1 MTEKLNELKSRIADV
16 TDLRRVNSVL
26 SWDQS
31 TYMPPEGA
39 AARGRQMATIS
50 KLAHEKFIDDKV
62 GNLLNDLS
70 SEVGLSDDDAALVAV
85 LKKDFDK
92 AVRVPAS
99 FLAEFSSHAAA
110 SYQAWTEARAAN
122 DFPTMQPI
130 VEKNLDL
137 SRQYAQYLGYD
148 SSAGHIADPL
158 IDAGDE
164 GMTVA
169 TVRPIFAALREELV
183 PLVKAVAEQDAID
196 DSCILKFFPHDK
208 QLAFG
213 KRIAQDFGYDFD
225 RGRLDLT
232 YHPFCTTFSVNDV
245 RITTRINDNDFGDC
259 LFSVLH
265 ETGHGLYELGVSQ
278 SLEGTPLADGTSS
291 GVHESQSRLW
301 ENIVGRSHGC
311 WQHYFPILKD
321 TFPDELA
328 GVDLETFYKAINKVS
343 PGLIRVDADELT
355 YNLHVILRFE
365 LECQLLEGSVEIKDL
380 PEIWHSRY
388 ESDLGVRA
396 PSDVDG
402 VLQDVHWYAGTI
414 GGAFQGYTLGN
425 ILSAQ
430 FYDAAVAAQP
440 SIPSDISKGEFQ
452 SLHRW
457 LKDNIYQHGRK
468 LTASEVTK
476 QASGQDLN
484 IDPYMSYLRGKY
496 GALYSL

>member
-1 MTEKLNELKSRIADV
+1 MNQKLEELKTRIKEV
-16 TDLRRVNSVL
+16 TDLRKTNAVL
-26 SWDQS
+26 NWDQS

-50 KLAHEKFIDDKV
+50 KIAHEKFTDNRM
-62 GNLLNDLS
+62 GELLADLRDVS
-70 SEVGLSDDDAALVAV
+70 GFSNDDAALVSV

-92 AVRVPAS
+92 ASKVPAS
-99 FLAEFSSHAAA
+99 FLAEFSAHVAA

-130 VEKNLDL
+130 LEKNLDM
-137 SRQYAQYLGYD
+137 SRQYAEYLGYD
-148 SSAGHIADPL
+148 ANGHIADPL
-158 IDAGDE
+158 IDNSDQ

-169 TVRPIFAALREELV
+169 EVRPVFAALRDELV
-183 PLVKAVAEQDAID
+183 PLVKAVSEQEPID

-208 QLAFG
+208 QLSFG
-213 KRIAQDFGYDFD
+213 KQMAQDYGYDFN

-245 RITTRINDNDFGDC
+245 RITSRINDNDFGDC
-259 LFSVLH
+259 LFSILH
-265 ETGHGLYELGVSQ
+265 ETGHGMYEQGISQ

-301 ENIVGRSHGC
+301 ENIVGRSEGC
-311 WQHYFPILKD
+311 WQHYFPILQE
-321 TFPDELA
+321 TFPDEFA
-328 GVDLETFYKAINKVS
+328 NVDVSTFYKAINKVS

-365 LECQLLEGSVEIKDL
+365 LECQLLEGSLDIKDL
-380 PEIWHSRY
+380 PEAWHSRY

-430 FYDAAVAAQP
+430 FYDAAVATHP
-440 SIPSDISKGEFQ
+440 SIPTEITKGEF
-452 SLHRW
+452 STLHTW
-457 LKDNIYQHGRK
+457 LKENIYQFGRK
-468 LTASEVTK
+468 LSANEVTEH
-476 QASGQDLN
+476 ASGQAMN

-496 GALYSL
+496 SALYSL

>member
-1 MTEKLNELKSRIADV
+1 MNTKLNELKTRITEI
-16 TDLRRVNSVL
+16 TDLRMTNAVL
-26 SWDQS
+26 GWDQS

-50 KLAHEKFIDDKV
+50 KIAHQKFTDDRV
-62 GNLLNDLS
+62 GELIADLS
-70 SEVGLSDDDAALVAV
+70 SGEALAADDAALVTV
-85 LKKDFDK
+85 LQKDFDK
-92 AVRVPAS
+92 AIKVPAE
-99 FLAEFSSHAAA
+99 FLAEFSAHVAA

-130 VEKNLDL
+130 LEKNLDM
-137 SRQYAQYLGYD
+137 SRQYAEYLGYD
-148 SSAGHIADPL
+148 SSTGHIADPL
-158 IDAGDE
+158 INASDE

-169 TVRPIFAALREELV
+169 EVRPIFAALREELV
-183 PLVKAVAEQDAID
+183 PLVKAVAEQEAID
-196 DSCILKFFPHDK
+196 DSCILRFFPHDK
-208 QLAFG
+208 QLSFG
-213 KRIAQDFGYDFD
+213 KQIAADFGYDFD

-232 YHPFCTTFSVNDV
+232 YHPFCTTFSINDV
-245 RITTRINDNDFGDC
+245 RITSRINDNDFGDC
-259 LFSVLH
+259 LFSILH
-265 ETGHGLYELGVSQ
+265 ETGHGMYEQGISQ

-311 WQHYFPILKD
+311 WQHYFPILQETFPNEFGNVDLD
-321 TFPDELA
+321 TF
-328 GVDLETFYKAINKVS
+328 YRAINKVS

-365 LECQLLEGSVEIKDL
+365 LECQLLEGSLEIKDL
-380 PEIWHSRY
+380 PEVWHSRY
-388 ESDLGVRA
+388 ASDLGVRA

-430 FYDAAVAAQP
+430 FFDSAVAAHP
-440 SIPSDISKGEFQ
+440 TIPTEIAKGEFQ
-452 SLHRW
+452 TLHNW
-457 LKDNIYQHGRK
+457 LKDNIYQFGRK
-468 LTASEVTK
+468 LTANEVTEH
-476 QASGQDLN
+476 ASGQAMS

>member
-1 MTEKLNELKSRIADV
+1 MTEKLQELKTRVSAV
-16 TDLRRVNSVL
+16 TDLRMANAVL
-26 SWDQS
+26 NWDQS
-31 TYMPPEGA
+31 TYMPAGGA
-39 AARGRQMATIS
+39 VARGRQMATLS
-50 KLAHEKFIDDKV
+50 KLAHEQFTDDRV
-62 GNLLNDLS
+62 GELLTDLAA
-70 SEVGLSDDDAALVAV
+70 EQGLSAEDAV
-85 LKKDFDK
+85 LVSVLQKDFDK
-92 AVRVPAS
+92 ALKVPAS
-99 FLAEFSSHAAA
+99 FLAEFSSHVAA

-122 DFPTMQPI
+122 DFATMQPI
-130 VEKNLDL
+130 LEKNLDM
-137 SRQYAQYLGYD
+137 SRQYAEYLGYD
-148 SSAGHIADPL
+148 SQGHIADPL
-158 IDAGDE
+158 IDASDE

-169 TVRPIFAALREELV
+169 EVRPVFAALRKELV
-183 PLVKAVAEQDAID
+183 PLVKAVAEQEQID

-213 KRIAQDFGYDFD
+213 SRVAKDFGYDFE

-245 RITTRINDNDFGDC
+245 RITSRINDNDFGDC
-259 LFSVLH
+259 LFSILH
-265 ETGHGLYELGVSQ
+265 ETGHGMYEQGVSQ

-311 WQHYFPILKD
+311 WQHYYPILQES
-321 TFPDELA
+321 FPEEFGKVEL
-328 GVDLETFYKAINKVS
+328 DTFYKAINKVQ

-365 LECQLLEGSVEIKDL
+365 LECQLLEGSLEIKDL
-380 PEIWHSRY
+380 PEVWHSRY

-430 FYDAAVAAQP
+430 FYDAAVAANP
-440 SIPSDISKGEFQ
+440 SIPTDITKGEFQ
-452 SLHRW
+452 TLHTW
-457 LKDNIYQHGRK
+457 LKDNIYQHGRT

>member
-1 MTEKLNELKSRIADV
+1 MSQHLEELKTRIAEV
-16 TDLRRVNSVL
+16 SDLRRVNAVL
-26 SWDQS
+26 GWDQS

-50 KLAHEKFIDDKV
+50 KLSHEKFIDDRM
-62 GNLLNDLS
+62 GELLAELS
-70 SEVGLSDDDAALVAV
+70 SQDGLSDDDAALVSV
-85 LKKDFDK
+85 LQKDFDK

-99 FLAEFSSHAAA
+99 FLAEFSEHVAA

-130 VEKNLDL
+130 LEKNLDM
-137 SRQYAQYLGYD
+137 SRQYAEYLGYD
-148 SSAGHIADPL
+148 SSSGHIADPL
-158 IDAGDE
+158 INESDE

-169 TVRPIFAALREELV
+169 EVRPIFAALREELV
-183 PLVKAVAEQDAID
+183 PLVKAVSEQESID

-213 KRIAQDFGYDFD
+213 TQIAQDFGYDLN

-232 YHPFCTTFSVNDV
+232 YHPFCTTFSINDV
-245 RITTRINDNDFGDC
+245 RITSRINDADFGDC
-259 LFSVLH
+259 LFSILH

-301 ENIVGRSHGC
+301 ENIVGRSHAC
-311 WQHYFPILKD
+311 WQYYFPLLQE
-321 TFPDELA
+321 TFPDEFA
-328 GVDLETFYKAINKVS
+328 GIDVDTFYRAINKVS

-365 LECQLLEGSVEIKDL
+365 LECQLLEGSLEIKDL
-380 PEIWHSRY
+380 PEVWHSRY

-402 VLQDVHWYAGTI
+402 VLQDVHWYAGAI

-430 FYDAAVAAQP
+430 FYDAAVTAHP
-440 SIPSDISKGEFQ
+440 SISDEIGKGEFQ
-452 SLHRW
+452 TLHNW
-457 LKDNIYQHGRK
+457 LKENIYQFGRK
-468 LTASEVTK
+468 LTADEVTK
-476 QASGQDLN
+476 HASGQSMT
-484 IDPYMSYLRGKY
+484 IEPYMSYLRGKY
-496 GALYSL
+496 SELYSL

>member
-1 MTEKLNELKSRIADV
+1 MTEKLNELKSHIAEV
-16 TDLRRVNSVL
+16 TDLRRVNAVL

-39 AARGRQMATIS
+39 AARGRQMAIIS
-50 KLAHEKFIDDKV
+50 KLAHEQFTDDKV
-62 GNLLNDLS
+62 GNLLDGLS
-70 SEVGLSDDDAALVAV
+70 SEEGLSDNDSALVSI

-99 FLAEFSSHAAA
+99 FLADFSSHAAA
-110 SYQAWTEARAAN
+110 SYQAWTEARASN

-130 VEKNLDL
+130 LEKNLDL
-137 SRQYAQYLGYD
+137 SRQYAEYLGYD

-158 IDAGDE
+158 IDQSDE

-169 TVRPIFAALREELV
+169 TIRPIFAALREELV
-183 PLVKAVAEQDAID
+183 PLVKAVSEQETID
-196 DSCILKFFPHDK
+196 DSCILKFFPHDR

-213 KRIAQDFGYDFD
+213 KQVAKDFGYDFE

-232 YHPFCTTFSVNDV
+232 YHPFCTTFSINDV
-245 RITTRINDNDFGDC
+245 RITSRINDNDFGDC
-259 LFSVLH
+259 LFSILH
-265 ETGHGLYELGVSQ
+265 EAGHGMYEQGIHQ
-278 SLEGTPLADGTSS
+278 SLETTPLASGTSS

-301 ENIVGRSHGC
+301 ENIVGRSDGC
-311 WQHYFPILKD
+311 WQHYFPILQD

-328 GVDLETFYKAINKVS
+328 GVDVDTYYRAINKVD

-365 LECQLLEGSVEIKDL
+365 LECQLLEGSLEIKDL
-380 PEIWHSRY
+380 AEIWHSRY

-425 ILSAQ
+425 ILSSQ

-440 SIPSDISKGEFQ
+440 SIPTDISNGKFQ
-452 SLHRW
+452 GLHTW
-457 LKDNIYQHGRK
+457 LKDNIYQHGRN

-476 QASGQDLN
+476 HASGQDLN

-496 GALYSL
+496 SALYSL

>member
-1 MTEKLNELKSRIADV
+1 MNPKFDELKTLITEV
-16 TDLRRVNSVL
+16 TDLRMTNAVL
-26 SWDQS
+26 NWDQS

-39 AARGRQMATIS
+39 AARGRQMGTIS
-50 KLAHEKFIDDKV
+50 KIAHEKFTNDRV
-62 GNLLNDLS
+62 GELIADLA
-70 SEVGLSDDDAALVAV
+70 SEEGLSDDDSALISV
-85 LKKDFDK
+85 LQKDFDK
-92 AVRVPAS
+92 AIRVPAS
-99 FLAEFSSHAAA
+99 FLAEFSAHAAA
-110 SYQAWTEARAAN
+110 SYHAWTEARAAN

-130 VEKNLDL
+130 LEKNLEL
-137 SRQYAQYLGYD
+137 SRQYAEYLGYD
-148 SSAGHIADPL
+148 SASGHIADPL
-158 IDAGDE
+158 INASDE

-169 TVRPIFAALREELV
+169 EVRPIFAALRDELV
-183 PLVKAVAEQDAID
+183 PLVQAVSEQELID

-213 KRIAQDFGYDFD
+213 KQVSEDFGYDYN

-232 YHPFCTTFSVNDV
+232 YHPFCTTFSINDV
-245 RITTRINDNDFGDC
+245 RITSRINDADFGDC
-259 LFSVLH
+259 LFSILH
-265 ETGHGLYELGVSQ
+265 ETGHGMYEQGVSQ

-311 WQHYFPILKD
+311 WQHYYPILQE
-321 TFPDELA
+321 TFPEEFGSVEL
-328 GVDLETFYKAINKVS
+328 DTFYKAINKVS

-365 LECQLLEGSVEIKDL
+365 LECQLLEGSLEIKDL
-380 PEIWHSRY
+380 PEVWHSRY

-430 FYDAAVAAQP
+430 FFDAAVAAHP
-440 SIPSDISKGEFQ
+440 SIPTEITKGEFQ
-452 SLHRW
+452 TLHTW
-457 LKDNIYQHGRK
+457 LKDNIYQYGRK
-468 LTASEVTK
+468 LTANEVTE
-476 QASGQDLN
+476 QASGQVMS

-496 GALYSL
+496 SALYSL